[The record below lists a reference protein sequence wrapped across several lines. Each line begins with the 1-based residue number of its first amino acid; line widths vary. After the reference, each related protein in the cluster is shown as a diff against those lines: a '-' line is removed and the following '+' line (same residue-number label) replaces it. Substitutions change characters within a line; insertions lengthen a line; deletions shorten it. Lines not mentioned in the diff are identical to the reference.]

1 MATAVSFGQT
11 KKPIS
16 AAFPYQSHYLEVL
29 ASKIHYVDEGDPN
42 GEHTFLLL
50 HGNPTSNY
58 LWRNIIPYLTD
69 HGRVIAPDLIGMG
82 KSGKPDIDYTFE
94 DHIKYMDEFISR
106 MDLKNIILV
115 IQDWG
120 SGIGFHYANRHRDN
134 VAGIVFFEAIARPIE
149 WNDANLIERFIFK
162 RFRHPKKGHK
172 MIVEKNFFVEKFI
185 PMMAGRKLTKE
196 EMDYYRAPYLNKAD
210 RKPVRVWP
218 TQIAIGGEP
227 EFSTRVIRSYS
238 EYNPTST
245 MPKLMFHVKPGMIIK
260 KKEAEEIKSTWKNL
274 ETVYLGKGK
283 HYIQE
288 QYPHEI
294 GAGIADWYSRKFKV
308 QITKP

>member
-1 MATAVSFGQT
+1 MATFQATSQ
-11 KKPIS
+11 KNQSNQQIS
-16 AAFPYQSHYLEVL
+16 AAFPYESRFQRVL
-29 ASKIHYVDEGDPN
+29 DSEIHYVDEGSADAR
-42 GEHTFLLL
+42 HTFLLL
-50 HGNPTSNY
+50 HGNPTSSY
-58 LWRNIIPYLTD
+58 LWRNIIPHLSD

-94 DHIKYMDEFISR
+94 DHIRYMDEFIEQLGLT
-106 MDLKNIILV
+106 DIILV

-120 SGIGFHYANRHRDN
+120 SGIGFHYANRNRDN
-134 VAGIVFFEAIARPIE
+134 VAGVVFFEAIIRPIE
-149 WNDANLIERFIFK
+149 WKDANLIERFIFK
-162 RFRHPKKGHK
+162 RFRNPEKGHK

-185 PMMAGRKLTKE
+185 PMTAGRKLTEE
-196 EMDYYRAPYLNKAD
+196 EMDHYRDPYRKKEH

-227 EFSTRVIRSYS
+227 AFSTQVIQSYY

-245 MPKLMFHVKPGMIIK
+245 IPKLMFHVKPGMIIK
-260 KKEAEEIKSTWKNL
+260 KKEAEQIKATWQNL
-274 ETVYLGKGK
+274 ETVFLGKGK

-294 GAGIADWYSRKFKV
+294 GSGIADWYTRNF
-308 QITKP
+308 Q